1 MKERKKKAAIGFVKY
16 SCHKSNYRSKLATSE
31 QNIVL
36 NKRMKRYIIQSI
48 HVYFTSIDPF

>member
-1 MKERKKKAAIGFVKY
+1 MKERKKKATIGFVKY
-16 SCHKSNYRSKLATSE
+16 SSHKSNYRSKLATSE

-48 HVYFTSIDPF
+48 HVYFTAIDPF